1 MEEKSI
7 TVAIADDH
15 NLFRKGIISLL
26 EENPKVKVVYEAG
39 NGAELLHLLNNPDT
53 FPDVV
58 LLDIEMPVMDGM
70 EAQKKIKKLYPEM
83 KVIILTMRDDEQFI
97 LYMISEGVNGYLLK
111 DAEPEELE
119 KAIEKVVVNDFYF
132 PDSMAKLLVR
142 NIGRKRPVNHELP
155 EFTERELEVL
165 ELICREH
172 TATEIAEK
180 LSISPRTA
188 EGHRSNLLEKSGSKN
203 IAGLVVFA
211 LKNNLVFI
219 D

>member
-1 MEEKSI
+1 MENKSI
-7 TVAIADDH
+7 NVAIADDH

-26 EENPKVKVVYEAG
+26 EENRLVKNIYEAA
-39 NGAELLHLLNNPDT
+39 NGAELLRLLNNPAT
-53 FPDVV
+53 FPDIV

-70 EAQKKIKKLYPEM
+70 EAQKQIKKQFPGL

-111 DAEPEELE
+111 DADPEELE
-119 KAIEKVVVNDFYF
+119 KAIEKVMVNDFYF
-132 PDSMAKLLVR
+132 PDSMAKLLFR
-142 NIGRKRPVNHELP
+142 KIGKKRPEDPGLP

-172 TATEIAEK
+172 TAAEIAEK

-211 LKNNLVFI
+211 LKNNLVFVE
-219 D
+219 